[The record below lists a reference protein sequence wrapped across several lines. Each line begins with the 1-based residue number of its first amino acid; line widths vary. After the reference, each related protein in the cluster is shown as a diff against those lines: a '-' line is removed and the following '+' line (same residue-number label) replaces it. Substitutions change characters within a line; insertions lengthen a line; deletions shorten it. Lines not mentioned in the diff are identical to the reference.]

1 MGRMEKVLD
10 PVAAT
15 GCTLLA
21 MTIKDDHDPV
31 GAPRGQGLMAIG
43 GLLGALAASSCCILP
58 IVLFSLGVSGAWI
71 GNLTQIAPYQP
82 YIIPATLGL
91 LGGGY
96 WLVHRSSE
104 AACADGNACTRKL
117 PNRLVKTG
125 LVLATLLVV
134 AALGFDFVAPLVLN

>member
-1 MGRMEKVLD
+1 MHISS
-10 PVAAT
+10 
-15 GCTLLA
+15 
-21 MTIKDDHDPV
+21 MTIKDDYHPV
-31 GAPRGQGLMAIG
+31 EARRGHGLLAIG

-71 GNLTQIAPYQP
+71 GTLTHLAPYQP
-82 YIIPATLGL
+82 YIIAVTLAL

-96 WLVHRSSE
+96 WLAYRPSQ
-104 AACADGNACTRKL
+104 AACADGAACARKL

-134 AALGFDFVAPLVLN
+134 AALGFDFVAPLLLN

>member
-1 MGRMEKVLD
+1 MH
-10 PVAAT
+10 A
-15 GCTLLA
+15 LA
-21 MTIKDDHDPV
+21 MTIKDDHPIDV
-31 GAPRGQGLMAIG
+31 RRGQGVMAIG

-82 YIIPATLGL
+82 YIIAATLAF

-96 WLVHRSSE
+96 WLVHRSSQ
-104 AACADGNACTRKL
+104 AACADGYACTRKL
-117 PNRLVKTG
+117 PNRLVTTG

-134 AALGFDFVAPLVLN
+134 AALGFDFVASLLLD

>member
-1 MGRMEKVLD
+1 
-10 PVAAT
+10 
-15 GCTLLA
+15 
-21 MTIKDDHDPV
+21 MTIKDDHPIDV
-31 GAPRGQGLMAIG
+31 RRGQGVMAIG

-82 YIIPATLGL
+82 YIIGATLAF

-96 WLVHRSSE
+96 WLVHRSSQ
-104 AACADGNACTRKL
+104 AACADGYACTRKL
-117 PNRLVKTG
+117 PNRLVTTG

-134 AALGFDFVAPLVLN
+134 AALGFDFVASLLLD